1 MPTAIPLKRFVLFA
15 ATCLLMTFPETTHG
29 AKWSRVLEKED
40 VVIIYEESMEPA
52 AEETAGI
59 YPAIRT
65 SLEAVFQWRLD
76 FRPTIYLVRRNKEFQ
91 RMAATDIIVAFALP
105 SKKLIVIDYSRM
117 KTDPFSIEVTLKH
130 ELCHL
135 LLHEHIPEENLP
147 FWLDEGLA
155 QWMSGGISEL
165 ITPSKRS
172 LLKEATLAGRYV
184 TLQDLKKR
192 YAAGRDSLLLAYE
205 ASKSLVEFIIRKH
218 GSERLL
224 EALRYLETG
233 HSLEE
238 ALKKGLSISQEDL
251 EKAWHEDLRRR
262 TTWINFLISNMYEI
276 LFFLAALIVSYG
288 FLRALIKKRAYMSGM
303 EDE

>member
-1 MPTAIPLKRFVLFA
+1 LRRYAVLA

-29 AKWSRVLEKED
+29 ARGPRVLEEED
-40 VVIIYEESMEPA
+40 VAIIYDESMGPA
-52 AEETAGI
+52 AEETARI
-59 YPAIRT
+59 YPAIRAG
-65 SLEAVFQWRLD
+65 LEGVLKWRLD
-76 FRPTIYLVRRNKEFQ
+76 FRPAIYLVRRRREFR
-91 RMAATDIIVAFALP
+91 RMAGTDIIVAFALP
-105 SKKLIVIDYSRM
+105 SRKLIVIDYSRM
-117 KTDPFSIEVTLKH
+117 KTDPFSIEVTIKH

-155 QWMSGGISEL
+155 QWVSGGISEL

-184 TLQDLKKR
+184 TLQELKKR
-192 YAAGRDSLLLAYE
+192 YSAERDSLLLAYE
-205 ASKSLVEFIIRKH
+205 ASKSLVEFIIRKY
-218 GSERLL
+218 GLKRLL
-224 EALRYLETG
+224 ETLGYLEAG
-233 HSLEE
+233 NSLGE
-238 ALKKGLSISQEDL
+238 ALNRGLAVSQENL

-288 FLRALIKKRAYMSGM
+288 FLRVVLKKRAYMRRT
-303 EDE
+303 EEE